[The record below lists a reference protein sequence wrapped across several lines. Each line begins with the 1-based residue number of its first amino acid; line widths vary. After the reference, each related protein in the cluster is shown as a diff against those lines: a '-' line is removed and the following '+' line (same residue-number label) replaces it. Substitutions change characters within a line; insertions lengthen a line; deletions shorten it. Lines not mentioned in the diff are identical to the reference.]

1 MPSPSAPKPARVWL
15 SAPDLRGAERRYV
28 DEAFDTNWI
37 APVGPNIDAFER
49 EFASRVGAKHA
60 VAVASGTAALHLAL
74 RLAGVGP
81 GDEVVCS
88 SLTFIATA
96 TPILMQGAAPVL
108 ADSEASTWN
117 IDPGLL
123 AEFLDK
129 RAKAGR
135 LPKAVVPVHLYGQC
149 ADMDP
154 IREACEKH
162 GVTLIEDAAEALGAT
177 YKGRAPGVFGKAGI
191 FSFNGNKIITT
202 SSGGMLITDDAEFAA
217 KTRHLAAHARDAA
230 PHYQHT
236 AWGYNYRMS
245 NVLAGIGRG
254 QLEQLETKVA
264 RRREHFE
271 AYRAAFAD
279 LPGVAF
285 MPEAPYGRHTRW
297 LSCLTVDPKAAGT
310 DREKIRLAL
319 DAANIES
326 RPVWKPLHLQP
337 VFSRVE
343 TLGGAVSEK
352 LFENGLCLPSG
363 SGMSDD
369 ERARVIVAFRACFVR
384 A

>member
-1 MPSPSAPKPARVWL
+1 MTPSKIWL
-15 SAPDLRGAERRYV
+15 SAPDLRGNEKKYA
-28 DEAFDTNWI
+28 DEAFATNWV

-49 EFASRVGAKHA
+49 EFAACVGAKHA

-74 RLAGVGP
+74 RIAGVGP

-88 SLTFIATA
+88 SLTFIASA
-96 TPILMQGAAPVL
+96 TPILMQGAKPVFI
-108 ADSEASTWN
+108 DSDTATWN
-117 IDPGLL
+117 MDAGLL

-135 LPKAVVPVHLYGQC
+135 LPKAVIPVHLYGQC
-149 ADMDP
+149 CDMDP
-154 IREACEKH
+154 IRAACEKH

-191 FSFNGNKIITT
+191 YSFNGNKIITT
-202 SSGGMLITDDAEFAA
+202 SSGGMLVTDDADFAA
-217 KTRHLAAHARDAA
+217 KTRHLATQARDAA
-230 PHYQHT
+230 PHYQHST
-236 AWGYNYRMS
+236 WGYNYRMS

-254 QLEQLETKVA
+254 QLEQLESKVA

-271 AYRAAFAD
+271 AYKAAFAD
-279 LPGVAF
+279 LPGISF
-285 MPEAPYGRHTRW
+285 MPEAPFGRCTRW
-297 LSCLTVDPKAAGT
+297 LTCLTVDPQVAGT

-337 VFSRVE
+337 VFEGVE
-343 TLGGAVSEK
+343 MVGGAVSEK
-352 LFENGLCLPSG
+352 LFADGLCLPSG
-363 SGMSDD
+363 SGMTDA
-369 ERARVIVAFRACFVR
+369 ERDRVIAAFRAGFGR
-384 A
+384 